1 MLLPPALGFSPH
13 PPVSVCGTGAWHAIA
28 AFLGSRNR
36 TLPYSRSVRLT
47 ALACRGDFPPRRLL
61 CLPRYSHSRD
71 VLSFC
76 VPTVLMPC
84 SAGISTCCPSA
95 TPSGLALGPDSPR
108 EDELHPGNLGYSA
121 GGIPTPL
128 SLLIPAFSLPGAPP
142 PLTVRLPCAGN
153 APLPRRFLSGAPGF
167 GGMFQ
172 PRTFS
177 ARGLSASELLRTLS
191 MRGCFWANVLAV
203 FEAPHPFP
211 LNMHLGALAAGP
223 GSSPLGR
230 PTCLVRPDS
239 RRPPARHSEF
249 GILW

>member
-1 MLLPPALGFSPH
+1 MRMRPRSSGRARCRNVHLLSIGCASRPRLRPRLSQGRSASPWR
-13 PPVSVCGTGAWHAIA
+13 PWI
-28 AFLGSRNR
+28 
-36 TLPYSRSVRLT
+36 
-47 ALACRGDFPPRRLL
+47 
-61 CLPRYSHSRD
+61 
-71 VLSFC
+71 
-76 VPTVLMPC
+76 
-84 SAGISTCCPSA
+84 
-95 TPSGLALGPDSPR
+95 SGLGDS
-108 EDELHPGNLGYSA
+108 HPHLATHSGILPSHASTAPYGAASPA
-121 GGIPTPL
+121 WQCSPTKGG
-128 SLLIPAFSLPGAPP
+128 ARPP
-142 PLTVRLPCAGN
+142 
-153 APLPRRFLSGAPGF
+153 FPGF

-249 GILW
+249 DILW

>member
-1 MLLPPALGFSPH
+1 
-13 PPVSVCGTGAWHAIA
+13 
-28 AFLGSRNR
+28 
-36 TLPYSRSVRLT
+36 
-47 ALACRGDFPPRRLL
+47 
-61 CLPRYSHSRD
+61 
-71 VLSFC
+71 
-76 VPTVLMPC
+76 
-84 SAGISTCCPSA
+84 
-95 TPSGLALGPDSPR
+95 
-108 EDELHPGNLGYSA
+108 
-121 GGIPTPL
+121 
-128 SLLIPAFSLPGAPP
+128 
-142 PLTVRLPCAGN
+142 
-153 APLPRRFLSGAPGF
+153 
-167 GGMFQ
+167 MFQ